1 MKKILIAN
9 RGEIACRIIRTCR
22 EMGIATVAVYSEAD
36 RGAKHVKLADEAVY
50 VGPSPA
56 NQSYLVPEKII
67 EAAQKTGA
75 EGIHPGYGFL
85 SENAAF
91 ARALR
96 EAGITLIGPS
106 PESMEIMGSK
116 LAAKN
121 AVKAYD
127 IPLVPG
133 TEKAIESYEEALAKG
148 KEIGFPILIKA
159 SAGGGG
165 KGMRVVREESEFEEA
180 LARAQSEAKNAFGD
194 GSVFL
199 EKYIGDSK
207 HIEVQVLCDS
217 HGNYLYLFE
226 RECTIQ
232 RRHQKVVEE
241 APSPVMTPEKRKQ
254 IGEHAVNVARSCN
267 YLGAGTVEFIFDVH
281 TGEYYFL
288 EMNTRLQVEHPVTE
302 MITGVDLVREQ
313 INVARGEALS
323 FKQEELKL
331 NGHAIEVRVYAEDPS
346 NNFLPDTGKL
356 VEYIVP
362 QGPGVRVDDGFER
375 GMEIPVFYDPMIAKL
390 IVHAENRDAAIA
402 GMLKAISEYHIA
414 GIQTTL
420 GFCRFAVDHADFRDG
435 SFTTKFV
442 EKHFTPTVLAKA
454 ATEEE
459 LVSGAVAA
467 ALFLE
472 EKTALPHPLS
482 AENTNWKTN
491 RSF

>member
-1 MKKILIAN
+1 MNKILIAN
-9 RGEIACRIIRTCR
+9 RGEIACRIIRTCK

-36 RGAKHVKLADEAVY
+36 RGAKHVNMADEAVFI
-50 VGPSPA
+50 GSSPA
-56 NQSYLVPEKII
+56 GQSYLVQEKII

-75 EGIHPGYGFL
+75 EAVHPGYGFL
-85 SENAAF
+85 SENASF
-91 ARALR
+91 ARALK
-96 EAGITLIGPS
+96 EAGIILIGPS
-106 PESMEIMGSK
+106 PESMEVMGSK

-133 TEKAIESYEEALAKG
+133 TETAIESYGEALAKG

-207 HIEVQVLCDS
+207 HIEVQVLCDT
-217 HGNYLYLFE
+217 HGNSLYLFE

-241 APSPVMTPEKRKQ
+241 APSPVITPEKRKQ
-254 IGEHAVNVARSCN
+254 IGEHAVNVARSCD

-313 INVARGEALS
+313 IRIAGGLPVS
-323 FKQEELKL
+323 FTQNDLKID
-331 NGHAIEVRVYAEDPS
+331 GHAIEVRVYAEDPS

-356 VEYIVP
+356 VEYIIP
-362 QGPGVRVDDGFER
+362 AGEGIRVDDGFER

-390 IVHAENRDAAIA
+390 IVHADTREAAIEK
-402 GMLKAISEYHIA
+402 MLYAIANYHIA

-420 GFCRFAVDHADFRDG
+420 GFCRFAVDHPDFRDG

-442 EKHFTPTVLAKA
+442 ENHFTPTVLAKA
-454 ATEEE
+454 ATEGE
-459 LVSGAVAA
+459 LAAGAIAA

-472 EKTALPHPLS
+472 EKTALPQPLS
-482 AENTNWKTN
+482 SEISNWKTN

>member
-1 MKKILIAN
+1 
-9 RGEIACRIIRTCR
+9 
-22 EMGIATVAVYSEAD
+22 
-36 RGAKHVKLADEAVY
+36 
-50 VGPSPA
+50 
-56 NQSYLVPEKII
+56 
-67 EAAQKTGA
+67 
-75 EGIHPGYGFL
+75 
-85 SENAAF
+85 
-91 ARALR
+91 
-96 EAGITLIGPS
+96 
-106 PESMEIMGSK
+106 
-116 LAAKN
+116 
-121 AVKAYD
+121 VKAYH

-133 TEKAIESYEEALAKG
+133 TEKAIESYQEALEKG

-180 LARAQSEAKNAFGD
+180 LTRAQSEAKNAFGD

-199 EKYIGDSK
+199 ERYIGDSK

-217 HGNYLYLFE
+217 HDNYLYLFE

-241 APSPVMTPEKRKQ
+241 APSPVIDAEKRKR
-254 IGEHAVNVARSCN
+254 IGEDAVNVARSCN

-313 INVARGEALS
+313 INIADGKPIS
-323 FKQEELKL
+323 FKQNDLKI
-331 NGHAIEVRVYAEDPS
+331 NGHSIEVRVYAEDPS
-346 NNFLPDTGKL
+346 NNFLPDTGRL
-356 VEYIVP
+356 MEYITPKGV
-362 QGPGVRVDDGFER
+362 GVRVDDGFER

-390 IVHAENRDAAIA
+390 IVHADTREAAIEK
-402 GMLKAISEYHIA
+402 MLQAISDYHIA
-414 GIQTTL
+414 GIQSTL
-420 GFCRFAVDHADFRDG
+420 GFCRFAVDHPDFRDG

-442 EKHFTPTVLAKA
+442 ENYFTPTVIAKA

-459 LVSGAVAA
+459 LISGAIAA

-472 EKTALPHPLS
+472 EKTALPQPLS

>member
-1 MKKILIAN
+1 
-9 RGEIACRIIRTCR
+9 
-22 EMGIATVAVYSEAD
+22 MGIATVAVYSEAD
-36 RGAKHVKLADEAVY
+36 RGAKHVGMADEAVFI
-50 VGPSPA
+50 GNSPA
-56 NQSYLVPEKII
+56 AQSYLVQQKII
-67 EAAQKTGA
+67 DAAKKTGA
-75 EGIHPGYGFL
+75 EAIHPGYGFL
-85 SENAAF
+85 SENASF
-91 ARALR
+91 ARALK
-96 EAGITLIGPS
+96 EEGIILIGPS

-121 AVKAYD
+121 AVKAYN

-133 TEKAIESYEEALAKG
+133 TESAIQSFEEALQKG

-165 KGMRVVREESEFEEA
+165 KGMRVVNKEDEFEEA
-180 LARAQSEAKNAFGD
+180 LARAQSEAISAFGD

-199 EKYIGDSK
+199 EKYIGESK

-217 HGNYLYLFE
+217 HGNFLYLFE

-241 APSPVMTPEKRKQ
+241 APSPAMNPEKRKQ

-267 YLGAGTVEFIFDVH
+267 YLGAGTVEFIFDVNS
-281 TGEYYFL
+281 GEYYFL

-302 MITGVDLVREQ
+302 MITGVDLVKEQ
-313 INVARGEALS
+313 IRIASGEPVS
-323 FKQEELKL
+323 FKQEDLKIK
-331 NGHAIEVRVYAEDPS
+331 GHAIEVRVYAEDPS

-356 VEYIVP
+356 VEYILP
-362 QGPGVRVDDGFER
+362 QGNGVRVDDGFER

-390 IVHAENRDAAIA
+390 IVHAESRELAIDK
-402 GMLKAISEYHIA
+402 MLKAIGDYHIG

-420 GFCRFAVDHADFRDG
+420 GFCRFAVDHVDFRDG

-442 EKHFTPTVLAKA
+442 EKNFGPNLLAKQ
-454 ATEEE
+454 ATDEE
-459 LVSGAVAA
+459 LLAGALVSA
-467 ALFLE
+467 FFMD
-472 EKTALPHPLS
+472 EKNTIPKPLPAKPS
-482 AENTNWKTN
+482 NWKTN

>member
-9 RGEIACRIIRTCR
+9 RGEIACRIIRSCK

-36 RGAKHVKLADEAVY
+36 RGAKHVGMADEAVFI
-50 VGPSPA
+50 GSSPA
-56 NQSYLVPEKII
+56 AQSYLVQQKII
-67 EAAQKTGA
+67 DAAKKTGA
-75 EGIHPGYGFL
+75 EAIHPGYGFL
-85 SENAAF
+85 SENASF
-91 ARALR
+91 ARALK
-96 EAGITLIGPS
+96 EEGIILIGPS

-121 AVKAYD
+121 AVKAYN

-133 TEKAIESYEEALAKG
+133 TESAIQSFEEALQKG

-165 KGMRVVREESEFEEA
+165 KGMRVVNKEDEFEEA
-180 LARAQSEAKNAFGD
+180 LARAQSEAISAFGD

-199 EKYIGDSK
+199 EKYIGESK

-217 HGNYLYLFE
+217 HGNFLYLFE

-241 APSPVMTPEKRKQ
+241 APSPAMNPEKRKQ

-267 YLGAGTVEFIFDVH
+267 YLGAGTVEFIFDVNS
-281 TGEYYFL
+281 GEYYFL

-302 MITGVDLVREQ
+302 MITGVDLVKEQ
-313 INVARGEALS
+313 IRIASGEPVS
-323 FKQEELKL
+323 FKQEDLKIK
-331 NGHAIEVRVYAEDPS
+331 GHAIEVRVYAEDPS

-356 VEYIVP
+356 VEYILP
-362 QGPGVRVDDGFER
+362 QGNGVRVDDGFER

-390 IVHAENRDAAIA
+390 IVHAESRELAIDK
-402 GMLKAISEYHIA
+402 MLKAIGDYHIG

-420 GFCRFAVDHADFRDG
+420 GFCRFAVDHVDFRDG

-442 EKHFTPTVLAKA
+442 EKNFGPNLLAKQ
-454 ATEEE
+454 ATDEE
-459 LVSGAVAA
+459 LLAGALVSA
-467 ALFLE
+467 FFMD
-472 EKTALPHPLS
+472 EKNTIPKPLPAKPS
-482 AENTNWKTN
+482 NWKTN

>member
-9 RGEIACRIIRTCR
+9 RGEIACRIIRSCK

-36 RGAKHVKLADEAVY
+36 RGAKHVAMADEAVFI
-50 VGPSPA
+50 GNSPA
-56 NQSYLVPEKII
+56 AQSYLVQQKII
-67 EAAQKTGA
+67 DAAKKTGA
-75 EGIHPGYGFL
+75 EAIHPGYGFL
-85 SENAAF
+85 SENASF
-91 ARALR
+91 ARALK
-96 EAGITLIGPS
+96 EEGIILIGPS

-133 TEKAIESYEEALAKG
+133 TESAIQSFEEALQKG

-165 KGMRVVREESEFEEA
+165 KGMRVVNKEDEFEEA
-180 LARAQSEAKNAFGD
+180 LARAQSEAISAFGD

-199 EKYIGDSK
+199 EKYIGESK

-217 HGNYLYLFE
+217 HGNFLYLFE

-241 APSPVMTPEKRKQ
+241 APSPAMNPEKRKQ

-267 YLGAGTVEFIFDVH
+267 YLGAGTVEFIFDVNS
-281 TGEYYFL
+281 GEYYFL

-302 MITGVDLVREQ
+302 MITGVDLVKEQ
-313 INVARGEALS
+313 IRIASGEPIS
-323 FKQEELKL
+323 FKQEDLKIK
-331 NGHAIEVRVYAEDPS
+331 GHAIEVRVYAEDPS

-356 VEYIVP
+356 VEYILP
-362 QGPGVRVDDGFER
+362 QGEGVRVDDGFER

-390 IVHAENRDAAIA
+390 IVHAESRDSAIDK
-402 GMLKAISEYHIA
+402 MLQAIGDYHIG

-420 GFCRFAVDHADFRDG
+420 GFCRFAVDHVDFRDG

-442 EKHFTPTVLAKA
+442 EKNFSPNLLAKQ

-459 LVSGAVAA
+459 LLAGALVSA
-467 ALFLE
+467 FFMD
-472 EKTALPHPLS
+472 EKNSIPKPLPAKPS
-482 AENTNWKTN
+482 NWKTN